1 MVTMRIE
8 MILAMMMAPNDH
20 KICDYYYRNYISY
33 KYRVVIIGMVMVF
46 PHSLSLS
53 HLFILHLF
61 LSMSIFK
68 SVYLLYI
75 YLHIYNKATI
85 ACGILIISPSDFR
98 LLAIYHSIAHFLKL
112 LLYVNSFRTKLH
124 VSIY

>member
-46 PHSLSLS
+46 PHSLSLIYPPS
-53 HLFILHLF
+53 
-61 LSMSIFK
+61 LSLNVHFQICLSPIHIFT
-68 SVYLLYI
+68 YI
-75 YLHIYNKATI
+75 
-85 ACGILIISPSDFR
+85 
-98 LLAIYHSIAHFLKL
+98 
-112 LLYVNSFRTKLH
+112 
-124 VSIY
+124 